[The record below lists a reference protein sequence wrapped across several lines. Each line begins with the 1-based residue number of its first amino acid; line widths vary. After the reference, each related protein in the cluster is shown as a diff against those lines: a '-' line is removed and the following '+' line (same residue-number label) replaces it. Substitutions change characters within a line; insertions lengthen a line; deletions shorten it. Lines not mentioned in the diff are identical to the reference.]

1 MGAMDMVT
9 NKVIAVTGASSGIG
23 EAAALHLAGRG
34 AKLIL
39 GARDT
44 DKLAALAE
52 RIAAA
57 GGEAVHVATDVS
69 DRADLARLV
78 ALGCER
84 FGRLD
89 VLVSNAGVMPIGP
102 LADLAV
108 DDWDRM
114 IDVNIKGVLYGI
126 AAALPVFRR
135 QGSGHFIHT
144 ASTAARKTVPNQAVY
159 AGTKAAVL
167 AISDGLR
174 QELAGQVRVTVI
186 SPGFTATNVAEHV
199 RNPEVRTQIET
210 SRDRFAMPPEAVARA
225 IAYAVEQPDDV
236 NVGEIV
242 IRSTAQ
248 P

>member
-1 MGAMDMVT
+1 MVT

-39 GARDT
+39 GARDA

-57 GGEAVHVATDVS
+57 GGEAVHV
-69 DRADLARLV
+69 
-78 ALGCER
+78 
-84 FGRLD
+84 
-89 VLVSNAGVMPIGP
+89 
-102 LADLAV
+102 
-108 DDWDRM
+108 
-114 IDVNIKGVLYGI
+114 
-126 AAALPVFRR
+126 
-135 QGSGHFIHT
+135 
-144 ASTAARKTVPNQAVY
+144 
-159 AGTKAAVL
+159 
-167 AISDGLR
+167 
-174 QELAGQVRVTVI
+174 
-186 SPGFTATNVAEHV
+186 

-210 SRDRFAMPPEAVARA
+210 FRDRFAMPPEAVARA